1 MNPNFSSLLM
11 LVALMGDRNRD
22 DRHRDDRFLQTLA
35 VVGLLGGFG
44 TTQATSTTSSAPTT
58 CPPANQCDLLLLA
71 MTLGGG
77 GGLLGRRGDWG
88 RDRDEPIPS
97 GGGSD
102 RK

>member
-1 MNPNFSSLLM
+1 MNPNFSTLLM
-11 LVALMGDRNRD
+11 LMALMGDRDRD

-35 VVGLLGGFG
+35 VVGLLGGFT
-44 TTQATSTTSSAPTT
+44 TTQATGIPSSAPTI
-58 CPPANQCDLLLLA
+58 CPPASQCDLLLLA

-77 GGLLGRRGDWG
+77 GGLLGRRG
-88 RDRDEPIPS
+88 RDRDESIPG